1 MPSASVVPEA
11 STPTPS
17 VQFTDAPLTGLPL
30 LRSAVHTI
38 IPCEV
43 PLVTATVSDT
53 NSSVCAR
60 YAPITASTMYK
71 PAGSLPT
78 GIITLPAFCGIHSL
92 LLPSS
97 FTSLGGAMGL
107 ASQIG

>member
-1 MPSASVVPEA
+1 
-11 STPTPS
+11 
-17 VQFTDAPLTGLPL
+17 
-30 LRSAVHTI
+30 
-38 IPCEV
+38 
-43 PLVTATVSDT
+43 
-53 NSSVCAR
+53 
-60 YAPITASTMYK
+60 MYK